1 MKWTVRGRHVQIGSM
16 TYSHSDCCSYGET
29 GRAKSHG
36 SKGSLQSTTEIHGQP
51 ELARGF
57 LVYNSRFL
65 PSILA
70 MDVSKPTA
78 KVIPEIIGIV
88 FERSARKV

>member
-1 MKWTVRGRHVQIGSM
+1 MKWTVRGRYVQIGSM
-16 TYSHSDCCSYGET
+16 MYSHSDCSGYGEK

-51 ELARGF
+51 ELVRGSLF
-57 LVYNSRFL
+57 YISRSL

-70 MDVSKPTA
+70 MDVSKSTA

-88 FERSARKV
+88 FE